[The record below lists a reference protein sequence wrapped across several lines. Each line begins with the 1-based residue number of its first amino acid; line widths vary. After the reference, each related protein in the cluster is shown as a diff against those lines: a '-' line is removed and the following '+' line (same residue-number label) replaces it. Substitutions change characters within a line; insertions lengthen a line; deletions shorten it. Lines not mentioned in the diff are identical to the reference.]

1 MENLAMSS
9 TSNESQRIQAAARLR
24 QVIAAEDYEGVA
36 TALADYRRQ
45 VEASLASCP
54 PGSRPPVELAREA
67 DELMHWALQVVR
79 SARTRARDQ
88 LDQAAAVLGYC
99 HPAPPVP
106 TWKID
111 G

>member
-1 MENLAMSS
+1 MDNSAISS
-9 TSNESQRIQAAARLR
+9 ETLRCEAAARLR
-24 QVIAAEDYEGVA
+24 QVVAAEDYEGVA
-36 TALADYRRQ
+36 GALAGYRRQ
-45 VEASLASCP
+45 VEAALAIWP
-54 PGSRPPVELAREA
+54 ADAPPPVELARQA
-67 DELMHWALQVVR
+67 DELMHWALQVVC

-99 HPAPPVP
+99 HSSPPAP

>member
-1 MENLAMSS
+1 MSS
-9 TSNESQRIQAAARLR
+9 MSNEALRLEAAARLR
-24 QVIAAEDYEGVA
+24 QVIAAEDYAGVE

-45 VEASLASCP
+45 VDTALASWP
-54 PGSRPPVELAREA
+54 PETLPPAELAREA
-67 DELMHWALQVVR
+67 DELMHWALQVAR

>member
-1 MENLAMSS
+1 MEPA
-9 TSNESQRIQAAARLR
+9 TTRHEAAARLR
-24 QVIAAEDYEGVA
+24 QVVAAEDYENVEA
-36 TALADYRRQ
+36 ALAGYRLH
-45 VEASLASCP
+45 VEAALACWP
-54 PGSRPPVELAREA
+54 PDAPPPAELAREA
-67 DELMHWALQVVR
+67 DELMHWALQVVC

-99 HPAPPVP
+99 HSSPPAP

>member
-1 MENLAMSS
+1 MMDNAPMSHE
-9 TSNESQRIQAAARLR
+9 TSRREASAKLR
-24 QVIAAEDYEGVA
+24 QVVAAEDYENVEG
-36 TALADYRRQ
+36 ALAEYRRQ
-45 VEASLASCP
+45 VEAALAN
-54 PGSRPPVELAREA
+54 RPPDAPPPAELAREA
-67 DELMHWALQVVR
+67 DELMRWALQVTR

-99 HPAPPVP
+99 HSSPQAP